1 MFARLAQA
9 YEASSESP
17 VVGYTSLAPLVPSL
31 PSPVSPLV
39 SLPPLFPT
47 VPSVTTTP
55 ATSSVD
61 ELLAMKN
68 PHAAS
73 GNGAFEAPP
82 IMNPVGSHLGAVTQ
96 GASQAEA
103 DLIRGAD
110 PSYKKWFFDQQR
122 AKQVTLL
129 QKCKDLKGYEQLD
142 SEAFQA
148 SVSHVD
154 SKSQGG
160 VPIGVVGTL
169 LSGERNRDDGTAPEQ
184 DCPVREGEQEQE
196 RGRERVQT
204 RVTEGKQLPVEGIR
218 PQILPISCSETGT
231 TSLAL
236 RTEGFKDKKPALND
250 ESVKIY
256 DHVARPPIRLDT
268 TRQGGLAGQMVM
280 EAMPPPP
287 APGTSVV
294 RVVMRD
300 PLFQEGTVKDFD
312 FCSDLP
318 ETTTGP
324 FNVECLQRMFRS
336 VGGLPAG
343 AAYPREGDALRYHT
357 MPSLGAVKQYIH
369 LLAKNTKSE
378 DKRIREQAILD
389 LFGVSSDSL
398 ARRAPF
404 AQGVEV
410 FWFVPV
416 PGQPN
421 QVAGLLKRTIE
432 TDWVQF
438 GGKKG
443 VVIPYE
449 GPSEFVSVLQ
459 VCDVH
464 AKQDFSVRF
473 SVSVDHGFFLAVRQ
487 PSNIDQQLFEGL
499 QADQPGLFANLV
511 DGRGV
516 YISEFCTSFRED
528 SPNVVKLFYED
539 ADGGGAEGA
548 GAGHEMLLQAT
559 PCEGESSFVPTQF
572 SLTCELRAP
581 FLTYEVN
588 REAIDFQELRHPGLF
603 GQNMKRRGL
612 AYHIRPEEV
621 VGVPGGKGFV
631 RMNSA
636 QSVIHLPNLAYQ
648 SWGTLTMALRLE
660 SMPVKET
667 VLNLRSGGYYYSV
680 VLKPDSGSVSK
691 VGIEHNFS
699 GKPKALETVFRMSLD
714 EWYVV
719 MIQNQVTSF
728 RLAVQS
734 VKEMSAN
741 RGVVPTTTVE
751 AKTPL
756 YAPNMTWTPVPGQP
770 AGACNVMVGT
780 KGFMTWPSMYS
791 SAVCFYDVAW
801 IHFFDYVVTA
811 NDLYREARADWVYT
825 QSPVADGFY
834 KTDGQ

>member
-9 YEASSESP
+9 YEASSEPP
-17 VVGYTSLAPLVPSL
+17 VVGYTS
-31 PSPVSPLV
+31 SPLV
-39 SLPPLFPT
+39 SLPPLVPSIPSI
-47 VPSVTTTP
+47 PSVTITTP
-55 ATSSVD
+55 PSSSVD

-68 PHAAS
+68 PNAAH
-73 GNGAFEAPP
+73 
-82 IMNPVGSHLGAVTQ
+82 GSHLMNSSLPTGSPVAAVTQ
-96 GASQAEA
+96 GASKGEA

-110 PSYKKWFFDQQR
+110 PSYKKWFFDQQA
-122 AKQVTLL
+122 AKQATLL

-148 SVSHVD
+148 SASHVD

-160 VPIGVVGTL
+160 VPVGVVGTL
-169 LSGERNRDDGTAPEQ
+169 LSGERNRDDVIAPVLEQ
-184 DCPVREGEQEQE
+184 DCPAGTMVGEQ
-196 RGRERVQT
+196 R

-231 TSLAL
+231 ASLAL

-256 DHVARPPIRLDT
+256 DRVARPPIRLDT
-268 TRQGGLAGQMVM
+268 TRQGARAGQMIM
-280 EAMPPPP
+280 EAVPPPP

-324 FNVECLQRMFRS
+324 FDVECLQRMFRS

-343 AAYPREGDALRYHT
+343 AAYPREETAMRYHT

-404 AQGVEV
+404 VQGVEV
-410 FWFVPV
+410 FWFLPV

-432 TDWVQF
+432 TNLIQF

-459 VCDVH
+459 VCDVR
-464 AKQDFSVRF
+464 AKKDFGVRF

-487 PSNIDQQLFEGL
+487 PSNIDQQIFEGL

-528 SPNVVKLFYED
+528 SPNVVSLFYED
-539 ADGGGAEGA
+539 ADGGP
-548 GAGHEMLLQAT
+548 HECLLQAT
-559 PCEGESSFVPTQF
+559 PCEGDSSFVPAQF

-603 GQNMKRRGL
+603 GQNMKRKGL
-612 AYHIRPEEV
+612 AYHTRAEEV
-621 VGVPGGKGFV
+621 ASVPGGKGFV

-648 SWGTLTMALRLE
+648 SWGTLTLAIRLE

-667 VLNLRSGGYYYSV
+667 ILNLRSDGYYYSV
-680 VLKPDSGSVSK
+680 VLKPDSGSVAK
-691 VGIEHNFS
+691 VGIEHNFG
-699 GKPKALETVFRMSLD
+699 GKPKALETVFRMTIG

-734 VKEMSAN
+734 VKDMSAS
-741 RGVVPTTTVE
+741 RGVVQTTTVE

-780 KGFMTWPSMYS
+780 KGFTTWPSMYS
-791 SAVCFYDVAW
+791 SAACFYDVAW
-801 IHFFDYVVTA
+801 IHFFDYLVTA
-811 NDLYREARADWVYT
+811 NDLYREARADWIYT
-825 QSPVADGFY
+825 QSPTADGFY